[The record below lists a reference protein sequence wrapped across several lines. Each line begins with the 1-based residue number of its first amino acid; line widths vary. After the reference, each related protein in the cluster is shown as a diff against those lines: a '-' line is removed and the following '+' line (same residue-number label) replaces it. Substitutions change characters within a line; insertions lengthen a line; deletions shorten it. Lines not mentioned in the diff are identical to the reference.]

1 LDALVSLFDSKEWV
15 NDGNVC
21 LHENNAA
28 RGIFGAVIEQ
38 VSISPYVQYVDYL
51 KNILLYIGTKFASS
65 TYLRITSRRVL
76 RDGALPFIPW
86 KNRKG
91 GFPMQG
97 KMNIEAAVGILA
109 ELMVE
114 MDGTLV
120 LLDSLTE
127 KYGDN
132 AVLVDSHYV
141 MIRLLKTFA
150 ERIAHVIGELQ
161 TWQDMSAPP

>member
-1 LDALVSLFDSKEWV
+1 
-15 NDGNVC
+15 
-21 LHENNAA
+21 
-28 RGIFGAVIEQ
+28 
-38 VSISPYVQYVDYL
+38 
-51 KNILLYIGTKFASS
+51 
-65 TYLRITSRRVL
+65 
-76 RDGALPFIPW
+76 
-86 KNRKG
+86 
-91 GFPMQG
+91 MQG